1 MGSIGPPP
9 KTRGVITKKGSS
21 PLHFL
26 RVLRFSKPFM
36 RYLYPALICVVFVAM
51 TYSLNLVALMPLV
64 KVIADEQGIP
74 AWTHQYIAEN
84 RLDLTLID
92 RDGKLQV
99 VEFDESSPLDKAF
112 DEWKSLTLET
122 VNGQDG
128 ATDDLLEMMS
138 TAPDDAEIRL
148 GFIRDASE
156 TAVEVTV
163 TPGPVSLLMRQTQ
176 TIVGWLPAG
185 DSIDAKWNTL
195 IIIMV
200 TVLVIGMFGAVCRF
214 FGEYLIALVSG
225 RTVVALR
232 RQMYERVLRL
242 PISYYSTHGVS
253 DLVSRFVQDSQDIY
267 RGLNFVFAKTLREP
281 LKAMFVF
288 AVAMAIDWRVTM
300 IAVISAPLAG
310 LLIRKFGRLIR
321 KANRRLLE
329 QYGRMLAALNGALQG
344 IRVVKGYGM
353 ERYERRHLFCV
364 DQQMLKQQ
372 LKIARVE
379 AMSSPVFEVIGRIAA
394 TFAVLYFA
402 DLMLNG
408 HMSFS
413 KFATLGACMAGMFDP
428 IRKMSSFYNKMQ
440 RANAALD
447 RVFEIIDLPVQ
458 DEESGR
464 KPAMSAMQETIE
476 FRDIGFTYPGADR
489 PALDGVSLTVRRGER
504 IAFVGPNGC
513 GKTTLLSLLMRFFD
527 PDSGEILFDG
537 KSVHAHSLD
546 SLRRQ
551 MSLITQDTV
560 IFADTIANNIAY
572 GDDRLLR
579 QAVLAQRHPER
590 NYRFESF
597 KQRIVHAAKAAHAD
611 EFINEKPDKYDT
623 MVGEHGATLSGGQKQ
638 RLAIARAV
646 LRNAPI
652 FIFDEATSQV
662 DADSEAK
669 IHDAVERFLEDRTAL
684 IISHRSSTFRQAD
697 RIVVMDKGR
706 VLEIGTH
713 DELMGRCELYRS
725 LYNSQMG
732 GATKPSVASA

>member
-26 RVLRFSKPFM
+26 RVLRYAKPFM
-36 RYLYPALICVVFVAM
+36 RYLYPALACVVVVAL
-51 TYSLNLVALMPLV
+51 TYSLNLVALMPAV
-64 KVIADEQGIP
+64 KVVADEQGIP
-74 AWTHQYIAEN
+74 AWTHQYIAES
-84 RLDLTLID
+84 RLGLTLID
-92 RDGKLQV
+92 REQRLRV
-99 VEFDESSPLDKAF
+99 VKIEPSSPLSGRLG
-112 DEWKSLTLET
+112 EWQSLSLKT
-122 VNGQDG
+122 VNDQGG
-128 ATDDLLEMMS
+128 VTADLLEAMAG
-138 TAPDDAEIRL
+138 APDGEAMRV
-148 GFIRDASE
+148 GFIRDGAE
-156 TAVEVTV
+156 AAVEVSV
-163 TPGPVSLLMRQTQ
+163 VPGSVSLLMRQARTV
-176 TIVGWLPAG
+176 VGWLPVG

-195 IIIMV
+195 IIILV
-200 TVLVIGMFGAVCRF
+200 TVLAIGVFGAACRF
-214 FGEYLIALVSG
+214 FGEYLIALVAG

-242 PISYYSTHGVS
+242 PVSYYATHGVS

-267 RGLNFVFAKTLREP
+267 RGLNFVFAKSLREP

-288 AVAMAIDWRVTM
+288 AAALMLDPAVTM

-310 LLIRKFGRLIR
+310 LLIRKFGRMIR
-321 KANRRLLE
+321 RANRRLLE

-353 ERYERRHLFCV
+353 ERYERRHLFSV

-372 LKIARVE
+372 LRIARVE
-379 AMSSPVFEVIGRIAA
+379 ALSSPVFEVIGRIAA

-402 DLMLNG
+402 DQMLND

-458 DEESGR
+458 DEESEH
-464 KPAMSAMQETIE
+464 KPALPSMQETIE
-476 FRDIGFTYPGADR
+476 FRDIVFTYPGADR
-489 PALDGVSLTVRRGER
+489 PALDGVSLTVNRGER
-504 IAFVGPNGC
+504 VAFVGPNGC

-527 PDSGEILFDG
+527 PGSGEILFDG
-537 KSVHAHSLD
+537 RSVHAHSLA
-546 SLRRQ
+546 SLRSQ

-579 QAVLAQRHPER
+579 QAVLASRHPDR
-590 NYRFESF
+590 NYRFESSE
-597 KQRIVHAAKAAHAD
+597 QRIIEAAKAAHAD
-611 EFINEKPDKYDT
+611 EFIREKPDAYDT

-662 DADSEAK
+662 DADSEQK
-669 IHDAVERFLEDRTAL
+669 IHDAVEHFLEDRTAL

-697 RIVVMDKGR
+697 RIIVMDKGR
-706 VLEIGTH
+706 VLDSGTH
-713 DELMGRCELYRS
+713 DALMGRCDLYRS
-725 LYNSQMG
+725 LYSSQTGEAIRPPM
-732 GATKPSVASA
+732 ASA

>member
-1 MGSIGPPP
+1 MGVGPP
-9 KTRGVITKKGSS
+9 TQSRGVITRKGSS

-26 RVLRFSKPFM
+26 RVMRYAKPYM
-36 RYLYPALICVVFVAM
+36 RYLYPAILCVVIVAM
-51 TYSLNLVALMPLV
+51 TYSMNLVALMPAV

-74 AWTHQYIAEN
+74 AWTHQYIAET
-84 RLDLTLID
+84 RLDLTLVD
-92 RDGKLQV
+92 REGVLRV
-99 VEFDESSPLDKAF
+99 VQIGSSSPLADRSG
-112 DEWKSLTLET
+112 EWQSLTLTT
-122 VNGQDG
+122 VNGQGGTTAELLG
-128 ATDDLLEMMS
+128 AMAG
-138 TAPDDAEIRL
+138 APDDADMRL
-148 GFIRDASE
+148 GLVRDAGE
-156 TAVEVTV
+156 TVPEVTV
-163 TPGPVSLLMRQTQ
+163 TPRPVSLWLRQARTV
-176 TIVGWLPAG
+176 VGWLPAG

-195 IIIMV
+195 IIIML
-200 TVLVIGMFGAVCRF
+200 TVLAIGVFGATCRF
-214 FGEYLIALVSG
+214 FGEYLISLVAG
-225 RTVVALR
+225 RTVVAMR

-242 PISYYSTHGVS
+242 PISYYSTHGAS

-267 RGLNFVFAKTLREP
+267 RGLVFVFAKSLREP

-288 AVAMAIDWRVTM
+288 AAALVIDWRVTM
-300 IAVISAPLAG
+300 LAVISAPMAG

-321 KANRRLLE
+321 RANRRLLE
-329 QYGRMLAALNGALQG
+329 QYGRMLAALNGSLQG

-353 ERYERRHLFCV
+353 ERYERRHLFGV

-379 AMSSPVFEVIGRIAA
+379 ALSSPAFEVIGRIAA

-402 DLMLNG
+402 DQMLNG
-408 HMSFS
+408 LMSFS

-428 IRKMSSFYNKMQ
+428 IRKMSSFYNRMQ

-447 RVFEIIDLPVQ
+447 RVFEIIDMPVQ

-464 KPAMSAMQETIE
+464 KPAMSPMRETIA
-476 FRDIGFTYPGADR
+476 FRDVVFAYPGADR
-489 PALDGVSLTVRRGER
+489 PAIDGVSLTIRRGER

-513 GKTTLLSLLMRFFD
+513 GKTTLLSLLMRFFE
-527 PDSGEILFDG
+527 PDEGQILFDG
-537 KSVHAHSLD
+537 QSIQDYSLN
-546 SLRRQ
+546 SLRSQ

-579 QAVLAQRHPER
+579 QSVLARRHPDR
-590 NYRFESF
+590 NYPFESAR
-597 KQRIVHAAKAAHAD
+597 QRIIAAAKAAHAD
-611 EFINEKPDKYDT
+611 EFINEKPDAYET
-623 MVGEHGATLSGGQKQ
+623 RVGEHGATLSGGQKQ

-646 LRNAPI
+646 LRNASI

-662 DADSEAK
+662 DADSENK
-669 IHDAVERFLEDRTAL
+669 IHDAIEHFLEDRTAL
-684 IISHRSSTFRQAD
+684 IISHRSSTFHQAD

-713 DELMGRCELYRS
+713 DELMERCGLYRS

-732 GATKPSVASA
+732 EKAKRPVASA